1 MDRSVSAIV
10 AAAGDSKR
18 LGRPKQL
25 LSLGEST
32 LIELVVDNF
41 LKSNLREVIVI
52 LGHRYEEISSKLSAK
67 PVRMVYNPAYSEG
80 LSSSIKAGI
89 LAVNTDSSGVMIAL
103 GDQPLIG
110 ADIINLLIDTYQDGS
125 KGIVRPAY
133 RGKKG
138 HPVII
143 DLKYKDEILNI
154 SGDIGCR
161 DILLAHQDDVETV
174 EVNSRVI
181 LLDIDTE
188 EDYRAYFDSNLKLP

>member
-25 LSLGEST
+25 LPFGQST

-41 LKSNLREVIVI
+41 LKSNLREVIVV
-52 LGHRYEEISSKLSAK
+52 LGYLYEEISSKLSAK
-67 PVRMVYNPAYSEG
+67 PVRMVYNPAYFEG

-89 LAVNTDSSGVMIAL
+89 MAVDTDSSSVMIAL

-110 ADIINLLIDTYQDGS
+110 ADLINLLIDTYQNGG
-125 KGIVRPAY
+125 KGIVRPAFQ
-133 RGKKG
+133 GKMG
-138 HPVII
+138 HPVIM
-143 DLKYKDEILNI
+143 DLKYKGEILNI
-154 SGDIGCR
+154 SGDVGCR
-161 DILLAHQDDVETV
+161 DIILAHKDDVDIV

-181 LLDIDTE
+181 LLDVDTQ
-188 EDYRAYFDSNLKLP
+188 EDYRAYFEYKLKL